1 MAGSS
6 GEKTELP
13 TPKKERDAREKG
25 QVAKSQDAVM
35 TISLFSVI
43 AYIWGTWDATNAR
56 FIGMFDQVAT
66 LAKADFSTNVLNAV
80 TVIAVEICW
89 VMLPILGVAILTGVA
104 ANYFQIGALFSFDSI
119 TPKGERISPAA
130 GFKRIVSMKSL
141 VELLK
146 TMAKIVVLTVLLYF
160 VIRDAIAPYTNSL
173 ECGLACMG
181 TITVSSLGLTLTY
194 SGLAFIV
201 VALIDFVY
209 QRRTHTKS
217 LMMTKDEVK
226 REYKESEGDPHIKGK
241 RRQLAQEF
249 AMGDG
254 GVAARKGTAVVVNPT
269 HFAVVIDYSPDRM
282 PLPIV
287 TAKGRNLHAHY
298 LRGQAEEAGVPIFH
312 NVPLARALYAD
323 AELYEP
329 IPDELFDAVAEVL
342 AWVQKNRHLLY
353 QGRLDH
359 GIIDM
364 AAGDHK
370 VAGQA

>member
-43 AYIWGTWDATNAR
+43 AYIWATWDATNAR
-56 FIGMFDQVAT
+56 FVGMFDQMTT
-66 LAKADFSTNVLNAV
+66 LAGVDFKTNVLNAV
-80 TVIAVEICW
+80 TVVGIEISW
-89 VMLPILGVAILTGVA
+89 VMLPILGVAVLTGVA

-119 TPKGERISPAA
+119 TPKGERISPAS
-130 GFKRIVSMKSL
+130 GFKRIFSMKSL

-146 TMAKIVVLTVLLYF
+146 TIAKILVLTALLYF
-160 VIRDAIAPYTNSL
+160 VIRDSIAPYSNSL
-173 ECGLACMG
+173 ECGLVCMG
-181 TITVSSLGLTLTY
+181 SITVSALGLTLVY

-201 VALIDFVY
+201 VGLIDFVY
-209 QRRTHTKS
+209 QRHTHTKS

-269 HFAVVIDYSPDRM
+269 HFAVVIEYSPDRM

-298 LRGQAEEAGVPIFH
+298 LRGEAEEAGVPIFH

-329 IPDELFDAVAEVL
+329 IPDALFDAVAEVL

-353 QGRLDH
+353 KGRLDH
-359 GIIDM
+359 GVIDM

-370 VAGQA
+370 GTR